1 MPRRALLLINP
12 GARRGDEAG
21 QEARAR
27 LEALG
32 LELRV
37 VTSFEPSQAGEMIR
51 REQAGGIDRVIVAGG
66 DGTLNAVLQ
75 GLVGTRLPLAIL
87 PVGTANNLA
96 RTLEI
101 PTSLADATELAAR
114 GARRAI
120 DLGWVNGQYFF
131 TTASI
136 GLSVRITEELTPE
149 TKQRWGALAYSVTAV
164 RTLARTHRF
173 RAEIRW
179 PGGTR
184 HSRTIQVVVG
194 NGRYYG
200 SALPVA
206 EDASIEDSRLD
217 LYSLE
222 VRHWWQ
228 LLTLAPSLARGQHG
242 KKRSVEALR
251 AEEFQIETAA
261 PMDINLD
268 GEIRSQTP
276 ATFRVMPRALDV
288 YAPSTRG

>member
-1 MPRRALLLINP
+1 M
-12 GARRGDEAG
+12 
-21 QEARAR
+21 
-27 LEALG
+27 
-32 LELRV
+32 
-37 VTSFEPSQAGEMIR
+37 
-51 REQAGGIDRVIVAGG
+51 
-66 DGTLNAVLQ
+66 
-75 GLVGTRLPLAIL
+75 
-87 PVGTANNLA
+87 
-96 RTLEI
+96 
-101 PTSLADATELAAR
+101 
-114 GARRAI
+114 
-120 DLGWVNGQYFF
+120 
-131 TTASI
+131 
-136 GLSVRITEELTPE
+136 
-149 TKQRWGALAYSVTAV
+149 
-164 RTLARTHRF
+164 
-173 RAEIRW
+173 
-179 PGGTR
+179 
-184 HSRTIQVVVG
+184 VG

-228 LLTLAPSLARGQHG
+228 LLTLAPSLARGQQG

-288 YAPSTRG
+288 YAPSTGG

>member
-1 MPRRALLLINP
+1 MSRRALLLINP
-12 GARRGDEAG
+12 GARRGDEAAG
-21 QEARAR
+21 EARAS

-32 LELRV
+32 LELQV
-37 VTSFEPSQAGEMIR
+37 VDSFESGQVGEIIR
-51 REQAGGIDRVIVAGG
+51 REQADGIDRVIVAGG

-101 PTSLADATELAAR
+101 PTSLAAAAELAA
-114 GARRAI
+114 GGFRRAI
-120 DLGWVNGQYFF
+120 DLGWVNGYYFF

-136 GLSVRITEELTPE
+136 GLSVHITEELTPE
-149 TKQRWGALAYSVTAV
+149 TKRRWGALAYGVTAV
-164 RTLARTHRF
+164 RTLARTHPF
-173 RAEIRW
+173 KAEIRW

-206 EDASIEDSRLD
+206 EDASIEDSHLD

-228 LLTLAPSLARGQHG
+228 LLALAPSLARGKQG
-242 KKRSVEALR
+242 RKRSVEALR
-251 AEEFQIETAA
+251 AEEFQIETPA
-261 PMDINLD
+261 PMEINLD
-268 GEIRSQTP
+268 GEIRSRTP
-276 ATFRVMPRALDV
+276 ATFRVMPRALEV
-288 YAPSTRG
+288 YAPANP

>member
-12 GARRGDEAG
+12 GARRGDAAG

-27 LEALG
+27 LEATG
-32 LELRV
+32 LELLGI
-37 VTSFEPSQAGEMIR
+37 TDFEPGQVGEIIR
-51 REQAGGIDRVIVAGG
+51 RERAGIDRVIVAGG

-75 GLVGTRLPLAIL
+75 GLVGAGLPLGIL
-87 PVGTANNLA
+87 PLGTANNLA
-96 RTLEI
+96 RTLRI
-101 PTSLADATELAAR
+101 PTALPEAAEVAAR

-120 DLGWVNGQYFF
+120 DLGLVNGHYFF

-149 TKQRWGALAYSVTAV
+149 TKRRWGALAYGVTAM
-164 RTLARTHRF
+164 RTLARTHPF

-179 PGGTR
+179 AGGTR

-206 EDASIEDSRLD
+206 EDASIEDSSLD

-222 VRHWWQ
+222 VRRWWE
-228 LLTLAPSLARGQHG
+228 LLSLAPSLARGRQG
-242 KKRSVEALR
+242 EKRSVETLR
-251 AEEFQIETAA
+251 AKEFEIDTPA
-261 PMDINLD
+261 PMDINVD

-276 ATFRVMPRALDV
+276 AAFRVVPRALEV
-288 YAPSTRG
+288 FVPAESA

>member
-1 MPRRALLLINP
+1 
-12 GARRGDEAG
+12 
-21 QEARAR
+21 
-27 LEALG
+27 
-32 LELRV
+32 V
-37 VTSFEPSQAGEMIR
+37 VPSFEPSQVGEIIR

-101 PTSLADATELAAR
+101 PTSLADATELAAG

-149 TKQRWGALAYSVTAV
+149 TKQRWGPLAYSVTAV
-164 RTLARTHRF
+164 RTLSRTHPF

-222 VRHWWQ
+222 VRHWWE
-228 LLTLAPSLARGQHG
+228 LLTLAPALARGQQG

-251 AEEFQIETAA
+251 AEEFQIETAV

-268 GEIRSQTP
+268 GEIRSRTP
-276 ATFRVMPRALDV
+276 ATFRVMPRALEV
-288 YAPSTRG
+288 YAPSNRG